1 MPPRSP
7 TMLRNRLQQVAL
19 LTILAVI
26 FASALGCAVHLVSD
40 YDEQTDSTLSEL
52 NTDLTSFVNRMID
65 MAGTPQGTYDANK
78 DFYLDQEA
86 KVDTLIVRAEAYK
99 ALNSC
104 PSTQLSAKAVSAAVP
119 SAEISKYLAQMPK
132 DDCSVVLLQL
142 VKGGY
147 LDLQTLHQAQGSKG
161 IPAAARDPIL
171 VGGLG
176 ALLRAAITVEVA
188 KKTAAAGG
196 ANGS

>member
-1 MPPRSP
+1 
-7 TMLRNRLQQVAL
+7 MLRSRVWRAPMIA
-19 LTILAVI
+19 ILAVML
-26 FASALGCAVHLVSD
+26 ASAVGCAVHLVSD
-40 YDEQTDSTLSEL
+40 YDEQTDSTLSGL
-52 NTDLTSFVNRMID
+52 NTNLNSFVNKMID
-65 MAGTPQGTYDANK
+65 AAGTPQGTYDANRE
-78 DFYLDQEA
+78 FYFEEEA
-86 KVDTLIVRAEAYK
+86 KVDTLIVRADAYK

-119 SAEISKYLAQMPK
+119 SSEISKYLDQMPK

-147 LDLQTLHQAQGSKG
+147 LDLETLHKAQGAKG

-188 KKTAAAGG
+188 KKTAAAAGG
-196 ANGS
+196 SNGS

>member
-1 MPPRSP
+1 MHTRSIRRIP
-7 TMLRNRLQQVAL
+7 ATAMLLVL
-19 LTILAVI
+19 LL
-26 FASALGCAVHLVSD
+26 FAAGCAVHLVSD
-40 YDEQTDSTLSEL
+40 YDQQTDTELGQL
-52 NTDLTSFVNRMID
+52 NTDLTAFVNKMID
-65 MAGTPQGTYDANK
+65 EAGTPQGTYAANK
-78 DFYLDQEA
+78 DFYVTQEA
-86 KVDTLIVRAEAYK
+86 RVDTLIVRAQAYK

-104 PSTQLSAKAVSAAVP
+104 PSTELSAKAVSTAIPA
-119 SAEISKYLAQMPK
+119 SEITKYLNEMPK

-147 LDLQTLHQAQGSKG
+147 GDLETLHQAQGAKG
-161 IPAAARDPIL
+161 IPPSAKDPIL

-188 KKTAAAGG
+188 KKTASSTGG